1 MIETRGL
8 TKVFK
13 NVVAV
18 NHLDLKV
25 ADGDTFGFIGP
36 NGAGKTTTLRMLATL
51 LRPTFGDAIINGF
64 SITFHPESVR
74 PIIGFMP
81 DFFGVYG
88 DMRVDEYL
96 EFFAACYRIPESK
109 RRRLIAD
116 ILDLTDLT
124 VRQDSMVESLSRG
137 MKQRLALARVLI
149 NDPKVLLL
157 DEPASGLDPRGRI
170 EMRELLRELTSM
182 GKTIFISSHILSELE
197 ELCNRIGIIEKGRL
211 LYCGEMQDLMRR
223 AQPRRVLEIELS
235 DGADKA
241 HSSLQAH
248 PQILSAT
255 LEDKRLLVELAEG
268 VKDVGFVAKH
278 LIEKD
283 FSLVSFREKLPD
295 LETVFMVLTKGIVA

>member
-1 MIETRGL
+1 MIEAKGL

-25 ADGDTFGFIGP
+25 AEGDTFGFIGP

-51 LRPTFGDAIINGF
+51 LRPTFGDATIDGH
-64 SITFHPESVR
+64 SITFQAGLVR

-96 EFFAACYRIPESK
+96 EFFAACYRIPQSR

-116 ILDLTDLT
+116 ILELTDLS
-124 VRQDSMVESLSRG
+124 VKQDSMVESLSRG

-157 DEPASGLDPRGRI
+157 DEPASGLDPRARI
-170 EMRELLRELTSM
+170 EIRELLRELTRM
-182 GKTIFISSHILSELE
+182 GKTIFISSHILSELQ
-197 ELCNRIGIIEKGRL
+197 ELCNTIGIIEKGRL
-211 LYCGEMQDLMRR
+211 LYCGAIRDLMRQV
-223 AQPRRVLEIELS
+223 QPRRTLEIELS
-235 DGADKA
+235 RDADKA
-241 HSSLQAH
+241 QSILQAH

-255 LEDKRLLVELAEG
+255 FEDNKVQVELAEG
-268 VKDVGFVAKH
+268 TEDVGFVARDLALKG
-278 LIEKD
+278 

-295 LETVFMVLTKGIVA
+295 LEAVFMALTKGVVA

>member
-1 MIETRGL
+1 MIETKGL

-18 NHLDLKV
+18 NHLDLKIEE
-25 ADGDTFGFIGP
+25 GDTFGFIGP

-51 LRPTFGDAIINGF
+51 LRPTFGDATIRGL
-64 SITFHPESVR
+64 SITFQAEFVR

-96 EFFAACYRIPESK
+96 EFFAACYRIRESK

-116 ILDLTDLT
+116 ILELTDLT
-124 VRQDSMVESLSRG
+124 VKQDSMVESLSRG

-157 DEPASGLDPRGRI
+157 DEPASGLDPRARI
-170 EMRELLRELTSM
+170 EIRELLRELTRM

-197 ELCNRIGIIEKGRL
+197 ELCNRIGIIEKGLL
-211 LYCGEMQDLMRR
+211 LYSGKMQDLMQKV
-223 AQPRRVLEIELS
+223 QPKRTLEIELR

-241 HSSLQAH
+241 QELLQNH
-248 PQILSAT
+248 PQVLSVT
-255 LEDKRLLVELAEG
+255 LEDKRLQVELAEG
-268 VKDVGFVAKH
+268 TDDVGFVARDLALKG
-278 LIEKD
+278 
-283 FSLVSFREKLPD
+283 FSLVSYREKLPD
-295 LETVFMVLTKGIVA
+295 LETVFMALTKGIVA